1 MPRPAPT
8 PEVEKHLK
16 KNNVDPNDLPGAVI
30 EALNHCSGPELEQM
44 DRVGASM
51 EATNVDL
58 KLRAFAFH

>member
-30 EALNHCSGPELEQM
+30 EALNVCSEPELQHM
-44 DRVGASM
+44 DNIGARM
-51 EATNVDL
+51 EDANVDL
-58 KLRAFAFH
+58 QLRAFAFH